1 MNEFYCIG
9 GETIGA
15 LIDNYSKEEL
25 QNIVNNS
32 FSIKDVVRKLG
43 YSAESGKNS
52 DTVKNR
58 IKKYGIDCSHFNYNG
73 RTKRNEEN
81 VFIKNSTAS
90 QQVLRRW
97 YKRGNY
103 TSYICSICGQEPYW
117 NGKELTLILDH
128 INGEN
133 HDDRLENLRWVCP
146 NCNQQ
151 LDTTGFKKFQAQKV
165 KCKKTHKKECKK
177 ECKKKRKKRNR
188 RKTYKITKERKKYF
202 CKRCGKEIGKT
213 KNELCNSCYQ
223 TYKAENSK
231 MKKHNV
237 TRNRLK
243 FEIRYFPFTTIAKF
257 YGVSDKCIEKWC
269 KKYNLPYHSKEIRKI
284 PDEDW
289 ENI

>member
-9 GETIGA
+9 GEIIRA

-25 QNIVNNS
+25 QDIVNNS

-43 YSAESGKNS
+43 YSTESGNNS
-52 DTVKNR
+52 ETVKNR
-58 IKKYGIDCSHFNYNG
+58 IKKYGIDCSHFI
-73 RTKRNEEN
+73 RQEMVKRNEEN
-81 VFIKNSTAS
+81 IFIKDSTAC
-90 QQVLRRW
+90 QHTLRKW
-97 YKRGNY
+97 YKKGEY
-103 TSYICSICGQEPYW
+103 TPYICSICGQEPYW

-151 LDTTGFKKFQAQKV
+151 LDTTGFKKFQAKR
-165 KCKKTHKKECKK
+165 T
-177 ECKKKRKKRNR
+177 KKKKGK
-188 RKTYKITKERKKYF
+188 KKYY
-202 CKRCGKEIGKT
+202 CKECGKEIGKT

-223 TYKAENSK
+223 IYKAENGK

-237 TRNRLK
+237 TRNKLK

-257 YGVSDKCIEKWC
+257 YGVSNKCIEKWC